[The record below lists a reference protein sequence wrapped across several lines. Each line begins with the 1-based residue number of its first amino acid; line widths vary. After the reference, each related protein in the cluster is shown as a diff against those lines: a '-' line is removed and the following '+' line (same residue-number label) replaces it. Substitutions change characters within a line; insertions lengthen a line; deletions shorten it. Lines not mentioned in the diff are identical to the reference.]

1 MTSKPNEN
9 TAVAPLKAEEAKA
22 VAVREDGRDQL
33 FTQDASG
40 AADFRFDRKTAA
52 VFDNMVSRSVPFY
65 EEIQRMSGEI
75 AGDFAVDGTQLFDLG
90 CSTGTTLLYL
100 DRTVSPGVHFVG
112 VDNSAE
118 MLEKAREKL
127 RQHGCSRACE
137 LKLAD
142 LNREYVVENASV
154 VVMNLTL
161 QFVRPLYR
169 ERVVRHV
176 FDGLHEQ
183 GCLILVEKQTISD
196 SLLNRLFIR
205 YYYEMKRRH
214 GYSEVE
220 IAQKREA
227 LENVL
232 IPYRPEENRELLRN
246 VGFKYVEEF
255 FRWYNFAGLIA
266 VK

>member
-1 MTSKPNEN
+1 MNQKAAGNNVT
-9 TAVAPLKAEEAKA
+9 PLQAEEAKA
-22 VAVREDGRDQL
+22 ASVRADGTDQM
-33 FTQDASG
+33 FSDQSSG
-40 AADFRFDRKTAA
+40 GADFRFDRKTAA

-65 EEIQRMSGEI
+65 DEIQRMSGEI
-75 AGDFAVDGTQLFDLG
+75 AADFAVEGSNLFDLG

-100 DRTVSPGVHFVG
+100 DRAVAPSVRFVG
-112 VDNSAE
+112 VDNAPD
-118 MLEKAREKL
+118 MLAKARDKL
-127 RQHGCSRACE
+127 REQGLTRPCE
-137 LKLAD
+137 LVLAD
-142 LNREYVVENASV
+142 LHREPVVENAAV

-161 QFVRPLYR
+161 QFIRPLYR
-169 ERVVRHV
+169 ERVLRNIHG
-176 FDGLHEQ
+176 GLNDQ
-183 GCLILVEKQTISD
+183 GCLILVEKQTMPD

-205 YYYEMKRRH
+205 YYYDMKRRH

-232 IPYRPEENRELLRN
+232 IPYRPEENRELLKA

>member
-1 MTSKPNEN
+1 MSNSRDDNKVT
-9 TAVAPLKAEEAKA
+9 PLKAEEVRSKS
-22 VAVREDGRDQL
+22 VREDGRDEL
-33 FTQDASG
+33 FSSGASG

-75 AGDFAVDGTQLFDLG
+75 AADFAVDGTSLFDLG
-90 CSTGTTLLYL
+90 CSTATTLLYL
-100 DRTVSPGVHFVG
+100 DPVVSPGVRFVG
-112 VDNSAE
+112 VDNSPD
-118 MLEKAREKL
+118 MLDKAREKMRAQGVK
-127 RQHGCSRACE
+127 RQYE

-142 LNREYVVENASV
+142 LNKEFIVEDASV

-169 ERVVRHV
+169 ERVLRQV
-176 FDGLHEQ
+176 FDGLNEQ

-205 YYYEMKRRH
+205 YYYDMKRRN
-214 GYSEVE
+214 GYSETE

-232 IPYRPEENRELLRN
+232 IPYRPEENRELLRA

-255 FRWYNFAGLIA
+255 FRWYNFAGLVA